1 MESLSFFFREQYRF
15 RLVSFQK
22 TRASRRNK
30 FVEKEGKRKK
40 KNGTISKY
48 IYIPPR
54 KKLKRSEKYA
64 GEMDRSVDQSRLIL
78 LSARRKISFTFFEYI
93 VSSGNDFFF
102 FFVLRKLYSGTGMR
116 SGEICNEGE
125 TKIKNIEERV
135 EIRVIK
141 IWKKDGWVHW
151 SK

>member
-102 FFVLRKLYSGTGMR
+102 FCFKKIIFRDRNVVQKFVMK
-116 SGEICNEGE
+116 E
-125 TKIKNIEERV
+125 KQK
-135 EIRVIK
+135 
-141 IWKKDGWVHW
+141 
-151 SK
+151 